1 MSETDGRRGV
11 LVTGAAGGIGAVTCS
26 ALAGRGFRV
35 YAGVRGTGRDLA
47 GIPGVSVVPLDVTDP
62 DSVAAAARAV
72 ADEQRGAGLHAV
84 INNAGVIVQGPFE
97 LIPPAELHRQFAVN
111 VYGPALVTNAFL
123 PLLRQGR
130 GRIVNISAPTAR
142 VAIAYAGAISASKAA
157 LESMSAAVRV
167 ELAPWRIPV
176 VIVEPGAMATDIFGK
191 AAAAA
196 KAAFDEAPPERVAL
210 YRPQLDA
217 VDAAW
222 ARQRYA
228 PAETAA
234 RVVVRAT
241 EARRP
246 KLRYTAG
253 ADARL
258 TGLLSRLPG
267 RTRDRL
273 ITRILGLHTL
283 PTTA

>member
-1 MSETDGRRGV
+1 
-11 LVTGAAGGIGAVTCS
+11 
-26 ALAGRGFRV
+26 
-35 YAGVRGTGRDLA
+35 
-47 GIPGVSVVPLDVTDP
+47 VVPLDVTDP

-84 INNAGVIVQGPFE
+84 INNAGVIVSGPLE

-111 VYGPALVTNAFL
+111 VYGPALVTSEFL
-123 PLLRQGR
+123 PLLRQGK
-130 GRIVNISAPTAR
+130 GRVVNISAPTAR
-142 VAIAYAGAISASKAA
+142 VAIAYAGGISASKAA
-157 LESMSAAVRV
+157 LESLSTAARV

-176 VIVEPGAMATDIFGK
+176 IIVVPGAMATDIFVK
-191 AAAAA
+191 SAAMA
-196 KAAFDEAPPERVAL
+196 KVAFDEAPPERVAL
-210 YRPQLDA
+210 YRAQLDA
-217 VDAAW
+217 VDAAL
-222 ARQRYA
+222 ARQRNA

-234 RVVVRAT
+234 RVVVKAT

-258 TGLLSRLPG
+258 AGLLSRLPG

-273 ITRILGLHTL
+273 ITRTLGLHAV
-283 PTTA
+283 PAGR